1 MFGYH
6 LLDGL
11 CWSDAITNI
20 FYKFLDVFACLTWL
34 IIPDENVRTKNR
46 LAKGNLWKQI
56 LIITRVYTTPAC
68 FLFFTALESSEISS
82 IIRVKF
88 TVNVI
93 MGSLKMINLVVIDDQ
108 WVLIISHTVIPKKRQ
123 AVWYFRKC
131 KTINWKTTRN
141 WLSNGGDTRETSVTT
156 NIPENESI
164 QFTLGANHQL
174 LDEADHDVKN
184 CTNRGYCYPSAKL
197 DKSPQALHTSSHFRM
212 IVLLS

>member
-1 MFGYH
+1 M
-6 LLDGL
+6 
-11 CWSDAITNI
+11 
-20 FYKFLDVFACLTWL
+20 
-34 IIPDENVRTKNR
+34 
-46 LAKGNLWKQI
+46 WKQI
-56 LIITRVYTTPAC
+56 LIITRVYTTPEC
-68 FLFFTALESSEISS
+68 FLFFTTLESSEISS
-82 IIRVKF
+82 VKRVKF

-93 MGSLKMINLVVIDDQ
+93 MGSLKMINRVVIDDQ
-108 WVLIISHTVIPKKRQ
+108 WVLIIYHTVIPKKRQ

-164 QFTLGANHQL
+164 QFTLGDNHQL

-184 CTNRGYCYPSAKL
+184 CTDRGYCYPSAKL

-212 IVLLS
+212 IVLLSYLGHRLSFKHWPFSRHGFRIN

>member
-1 MFGYH
+1 M
-6 LLDGL
+6 
-11 CWSDAITNI
+11 
-20 FYKFLDVFACLTWL
+20 
-34 IIPDENVRTKNR
+34 
-46 LAKGNLWKQI
+46 
-56 LIITRVYTTPAC
+56 ITRVYTTPAC
-68 FLFFTALESSEISS
+68 FLFFTVLESSEISS

-93 MGSLKMINLVVIDDQ
+93 MGSLKMINLVDDQ
-108 WVLIISHTVIPKKRQ
+108 WVLIVYHTVIPKKPQ
-123 AVWYFRKC
+123 AVWCFRKC

-141 WLSNGGDTRETSVTT
+141 WLSNGEGTRETSVTT